1 MNKAKIG
8 EVIGWIFVAL
18 MALYIGHT
26 TVGFVGWSM
35 YIIIE
40 DPLIIVIY
48 FAVYMILTMI
58 SNKLTNKNNKDEN
71 LPTSDNTDNG

>member
-8 EVIGWIFVAL
+8 EAIGWIFVAL

-26 TVGFVGWSM
+26 TVGFVDWSM

-58 SNKLTNKNNKDEN
+58 FNKLTNKNNKDEN
-71 LPTSDNTDNG
+71 LPTSDNTNNG

>member
-1 MNKAKIG
+1 MNKEKIG
-8 EVIGWIFVAL
+8 ETIGWIFVAL

-48 FAVYMILTMI
+48 FVIYMILMMI
-58 SNKLTNKNNKDEN
+58 FNKLTNKNNKNEN
-71 LPTSDNTDNG
+71 LPTSDNTDIS

>member
-48 FAVYMILTMI
+48 SAVYMILTMI
-58 SNKLTNKNNKDEN
+58 FNKLTNKNNKDEN

>member
-8 EVIGWIFVAL
+8 EVIGWIFVSL

-48 FAVYMILTMI
+48 SAVYMILTMI
-58 SNKLTNKNNKDEN
+58 FNKLTNKNNKDEN